1 MAANVFRA
9 SKSMRE
15 TARVK
20 TEERERRGNGLVILY
35 NLSSEVTS
43 NTPAIFYSLECHSV
57 QPTLRGGTAQG
68 HDLLEVRSLGSVL
81 EAAYH
86 IH

>member
-1 MAANVFRA
+1 M
-9 SKSMRE
+9 
-15 TARVK
+15 
-20 TEERERRGNGLVILY
+20 ILY